1 MLKAEGR
8 RLKARKAKS
17 ELSAA
22 VLAALFFCA
31 ACDGGDV
38 VPSGAPRIVLNTT
51 ASIPTIDVV
60 DVPADQLRLLKGTE
74 AREVWQGILK
84 VSVAPDQPAM
94 LGEYR
99 ILPDGVQFTPMF
111 PLDPGREYHVSFTA
125 PGASPITGAVALPAR
140 DTTPTTVVTQV
151 FPSVAVVPENL
162 LRLYIHFSAPMGMK
176 GGLDYIHLLDDAGK
190 DVIDPF
196 LPLDAEFFNE
206 DRTRYTAFFDP
217 AGRSAA
223 SPSSRAWADR

>member
-111 PLDPGREYHVSFTA
+111 PLDPGRVSRQLHCA
-125 PGASPITGAVALPAR
+125 RRIADHGRRGIAGEGHHADHGRDAGVSERGRRARESASFVQSLLRAHGHEGRTRLHPPAR
-140 DTTPTTVVTQV
+140 
-151 FPSVAVVPENL
+151 
-162 LRLYIHFSAPMGMK
+162 
-176 GGLDYIHLLDDAGK
+176 
-190 DVIDPF
+190 
-196 LPLDAEFFNE
+196 
-206 DRTRYTAFFDP
+206 
-217 AGRSAA
+217 
-223 SPSSRAWADR
+223 